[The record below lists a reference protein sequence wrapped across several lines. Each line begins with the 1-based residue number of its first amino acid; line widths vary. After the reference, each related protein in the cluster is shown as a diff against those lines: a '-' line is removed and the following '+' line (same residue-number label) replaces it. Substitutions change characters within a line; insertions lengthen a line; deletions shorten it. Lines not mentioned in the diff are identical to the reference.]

1 MSVSAVALG
10 LAACGAAGAG
20 VPALVRAIPE
30 PEPADGPITV
40 EPAAVSEHGT
50 DHVARTAAAQS
61 VDEGSNCGGKAAS
74 AATRTDA
81 EVATAPQDE
90 PKSLYADLGA
100 RRGLGVR
107 AMLLSGL
114 AGALVAWSQGWSWTL
129 LVLLPLV
136 PVMVALAVV
145 DWNTR
150 LLPTWV
156 IRPTYYLTVAL
167 VLVAGL
173 AAGDA
178 GAVIRAAAGW
188 LVLGALYGLL
198 WFVNSGGLGYG
209 DVRLSG
215 VLGLAGGF
223 VGWAELLTG
232 AWSAFL
238 LGGVIGGVL
247 ALLKVVDRKA
257 VPFGPFMVLGALV
270 GLLVGPGVGAS
281 LG

>member
-1 MSVSAVALG
+1 MSVSAVVLG

-30 PEPADGPITV
+30 PEPADSTTTV

-50 DHVARTAAAQS
+50 DHAAKTAAAQS
-61 VDEGSNCGGKAAS
+61 ADEGPNRGGQAAS
-74 AATRTDA
+74 AATRTHA
-81 EVATAPQDE
+81 EVAAAPQDD
-90 PKSLYADLGA
+90 PKILYADLGA
-100 RRGLGVR
+100 RRGVGVR
-107 AMLLSGL
+107 AVLLSGV